1 MKKLLLI
8 LSFICVFYNA
18 HSDDNVSAEYTYH
31 ATEHDSPA
39 EAKQIALQRARIVAL
54 ENKYGRMIID
64 KHDTDV
70 INDNG
75 KTSTHFIST
84 SNSEVKG
91 EWVKDLKDPEYEIFF
106 ENNMLVVTV
115 KVWGKAREITSN
127 AIDLD
132 VAILKNGTDR
142 RYECEEF
149 NDGDQLF
156 VGIKTPVNGYLA
168 IYYIDKE
175 TEDAF
180 CLLPYSS
187 DSDGQVAIVAN
198 HEYVFFS
205 PDMCA
210 SPQER
215 ALVDEILLPA
225 GNEKKIDEIV
235 VIFSNHSFFKAL
247 DNEYKSKEYKLP
259 RGLKTKDFNEWL
271 NKCRSKDKDMIA
283 VRKHI
288 TITKK

>member
-1 MKKLLLI
+1 MKKFLFLLSLI
-8 LSFICVFYNA
+8 CISIIA

-39 EAKQIALQRARIVAL
+39 DAKRIALERARTKAL
-54 ENKYGRMIID
+54 ENRYGRTIID
-64 KHDTDV
+64 KHDTDI

-91 EWVKDLKDPEYEIFF
+91 EWVKDTREPEYEIFF
-106 ENNMLVVTV
+106 EDNMLVVTAR
-115 KVWGKAREITSN
+115 VWGKAREITSN
-127 AIDLD
+127 AIDLK
-132 VAILKNGTDR
+132 VTILRNGTDFR
-142 RYECEEF
+142 HESLEF
-149 NDGDQLF
+149 KDGDQLF

-205 PDMCA
+205 PDMCTSA
-210 SPQER
+210 HER

-247 DNEYKSKEYKLP
+247 DNEYISKEHQLP
-259 RGLKTKDFNEWL
+259 RGLKTKEFNEWL
-271 NKCRSKDKDMIA
+271 NRCRSKDKDMITI
-283 VRKHI
+283 RKHI
-288 TITKK
+288 SIAKK